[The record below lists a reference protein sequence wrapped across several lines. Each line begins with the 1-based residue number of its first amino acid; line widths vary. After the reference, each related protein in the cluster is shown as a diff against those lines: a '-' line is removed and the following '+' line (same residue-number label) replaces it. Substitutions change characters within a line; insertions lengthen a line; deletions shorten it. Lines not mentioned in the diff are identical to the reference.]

1 MTATSPPTETLDEPN
16 RTAGSNNRTYVAVD
30 LGGTQ
35 LRVGLFDAQATL
47 IARWAVPTPTT
58 GTSDV
63 VDEIAHQVRTA
74 LDRAAAPVHGV
85 GISSLGPVDHATGYI
100 HTAPTLPGFTAV
112 PLTELLQARL
122 SIPASV
128 INDANAAALAEWRLG
143 AGQGT
148 EHFCFVTVSTGIGCG
163 LVINGRPLIGRNGT
177 AGELGRILIPGPDG
191 TATRLEDLAS
201 GSAIARAARDAVV
214 TDSAPGLA
222 ELAGNQPLTA
232 RVVADAAAHGEPT
245 ALAILTAAATVL
257 GTALANLVRLI
268 SPDVIAIG
276 GGVSQSGLVY
286 WTPLRHAFEDSV
298 RLDFAH
304 LPPLVPTRLA
314 DDAGLYGAALIL
326 FDERRP

>member
-1 MTATSPPTETLDEPN
+1 MTATSPPTETLDQPK

-63 VDEIAHQVRTA
+63 VDEIAHQVGIA

-112 PLTELLQARL
+112 SLTELLQARL
-122 SIPASV
+122 SIPVSV

-148 EHFCFVTVSTGIGCG
+148 EHFCYVTVSTGIGCG

-191 TATRLEDLAS
+191 TAARLENLAS
-201 GSAIARAARDAVV
+201 GRAIARVARDAVI

-222 ELAGNQPLTA
+222 EFAGNQPLTA

-276 GGVSQSGLVY
+276 GGVSQSGSVY

-314 DDAGLYGAALIL
+314 DDAGLYGAALNLI
-326 FDERRP
+326 DQRRP